1 MCKFISQKEQLETEL
16 EKLGKV
22 NKGKDLKL
30 SRVLQE
36 SGALKTSKDEEISE
50 LNTKLAEM
58 TAHMDDINSQKD
70 ELLCDNER
78 LRFTIDNIKAE
89 NNELKLLMESIS
101 KEKEVC
107 LTENK
112 DLKNEQNKLQKLYK
126 GREAKMK
133 KFQDVVSEQEKMLA
147 TKEADIIMLR
157 ENVAQLENK
166 LHDINYDEEFLQS
179 EISKLETD
187 NSKLQQNY
195 EQYEID
201 NRHLEMRCQQ
211 LEEELF
217 SVQTDNR
224 LKLDRD
230 EGQKQEQILYLEQYV
245 ESLQRSVSEKEKLRI
260 DLENELLA
268 LRDREQLWLQE
279 KEKLETEISKLQQIC
294 KAKEAKVNKITQ
306 ESEDILMSKD
316 SVIEKLN
323 YDLDESKFKN
333 EEIEKQ
339 LKFVNSE
346 KDEINA
352 ELQKIQKLYKGK
364 DVKNRKFEEVVSEQ
378 ERIMTDKEAENVML
392 KERVKGLE
400 HRMEDVLYEE
410 ELTRKEFEI
419 LRNEN
424 LDLKDRCYWLEE
436 EIGTIQKDMTE
447 KLDESQN
454 ELQRICAEKED
465 IYASKQLFE
474 ETVENL
480 EYDKETLTNVIGER
494 ENGISE
500 INDELQQ
507 AMSACDKLMA
517 ENKKLSALLKGKDVK
532 IKKLEEKCKEDESVI
547 IDLNKNIENVE
558 EEREKFVN
566 EIGKLQKLGKGRD
579 VKAKKFEEVV
589 AVQEKVLVD
598 KDTEVVI
605 LKEQINE
612 LNCRL
617 EDLFSEEQGLRD
629 ELNESVTTVQQLEEK
644 CHHLAADIEQLISN
658 IKEKDNQIEELK
670 QNLDINHE
678 LILKLESEKN
688 NLMLEKEKMEHS
700 VTEIHQEVSDR
711 DINVDKVRKELESV
725 LVEKEQLTLE
735 IAKLKKVGKGRAA
748 KVAKFEKVVS
758 QQENIIS
765 EKEMDMIVLKERV
778 QHLTEKL
785 EYSDQELAL
794 LSNDLEQALLW
805 KDKYD
810 ILLQD
815 ISQSEKIMKESISPE
830 QQTPSVVEEN
840 IVQETFHRQEASTQ
854 LQTTGHFLDVN
865 DEIENLRLQLQEEKD
880 KFVKEKSSLD
890 GQIKKLK
897 TLCKAKDTK
906 LSKLMSD
913 TGSPSSES
921 SQMSV
926 LESEIHFLKTDADTL
941 KEVLL
946 TKSKELEMSENMCKD
961 YELKLKEL
969 SHTLENLQTE
979 NDAKKEEI
987 QTLSG
992 NMLAW
997 EQWYKTEL
1005 ENQKMDAEKCKNDE
1019 ISSLQS
1025 TWSSYE
1031 TWYRQEISNL
1041 QGHVNNQLTGVKS
1054 GPLLTIDENVES
1066 EYLQGSMNASK
1077 CEMESND
1084 TKKSD
1089 QDVPSLQTKV
1099 DEDQSETT
1107 LVETSDEKPMLAT
1120 SENEKLQ
1127 NNLLLKDKEI
1137 SDLRNELVNL
1147 KDNQIIVNEMQIKI
1161 EKLQNEISSR
1171 ESEFQSLK
1179 EMFENDIDEFQSNLD
1194 ATKEEK
1200 TKLNQILEDKNQEI
1214 LTLRTENA
1222 SQGVWD
1228 HVQIGSMETELEE
1241 YESASKWYKSRVE
1254 ELENNIAYLEGL
1266 NSSFEI
1272 GTLEM
1277 ERKCEQLQDMM
1288 EQSEKECEELR
1299 NESNLMRHNNDLY
1312 NDMLEK
1318 SKIEKENIQLENE
1331 KSLKSKDSK
1340 IKTMIEAIDDLQDM
1354 LSKKEFDLQRLVT
1367 EKEAKSEENSHLE
1380 NTVRYLQ
1387 EQLSTETLNI
1397 QLSLLELLKD
1407 QLGASVDDT
1416 EVHQHDYDSTC
1427 TLLTKIKIE
1436 ILNLKQS
1443 QAETLTK
1450 YGESEENIKSLEKEL
1465 KNLTD
1470 IIDQEKEKS
1479 KTFEIMVNNYELKL
1493 EEKEQIMT
1501 DLKQKLSSSVTNQ
1514 GDITEKD
1521 SQICQLESQLARLK
1535 DNLSRQGMEMQ
1546 DLQQLYQN
1554 ECEQLEQALNA
1565 LEDCKKSFSSKLEES
1580 EIAVANLRER
1590 LQSTESANEKLECL
1604 LKDKDDYIILIESQ
1618 KRDNVEKA
1626 NELEG
1631 HIEEKDAEIK
1641 SLSESFDSIQKD
1653 LVKRIEEM
1661 KNLQKMYESQ
1671 SEEQDKML
1679 NTIEEFNTSN
1689 AIKLQ
1694 EKETKI
1700 TELMQ
1705 ELYGKQALMEATE
1718 ASKMSFV
1725 KSLQQSEE
1733 TILEMMDKMEAKEK
1747 YVNELK
1753 LQLRK
1758 QEEKVNMLE
1767 DNVDRLS
1774 LENNTLVH
1782 QLRQLE
1788 MSSTSDGHSGKNV
1801 RKHRICLYLEAL
1813 FIASGKNMYLL
1824 CAGTNF
1830 TISL

>member
-16 EKLGKV
+16 GKLEKV

-30 SRVLQE
+30 SRVVQE
-36 SGALKTSKDEEISE
+36 SGALKTSKDEEISV

-70 ELLCDNER
+70 DNER

-112 DLKNEQNKLQKLYK
+112 DLKNELNKLQKLYK
-126 GREAKMK
+126 GRETKMK

-157 ENVAQLENK
+157 ENVTQLENK

-179 EISKLETD
+179 EMSKLETD
-187 NSKLQQNY
+187 NAKLQQNY

-201 NRHLEMRCQQ
+201 YRHLEMRCQQ

-245 ESLQRSVSEKEKLRI
+245 ESLQRSASEKEQLGI

-306 ESEDILMSKD
+306 ENEDILMSKD
-316 SVIEKLN
+316 SAIEKLN

-378 ERIMTDKEAENVML
+378 ERIMTDKEAENFML

-454 ELQRICAEKED
+454 ELQRICAERED
-465 IYASKQLFE
+465 MYASKQLFE
-474 ETVENL
+474 ETVQNL

-494 ENGISE
+494 ETGISE

-507 AMSACDKLMA
+507 AMSARDKLMA

-532 IKKLEEKCKEDESVI
+532 IKKLEGKLKENESVI

-566 EIGKLQKLGKGRD
+566 EIGKLQKLGKGHD

-589 AVQEKVLVD
+589 AIQEKVLVD

-644 CHHLAADIEQLISN
+644 CHHLEADIEQLISN

-688 NLMLEKEKMEHS
+688 NLMLEKGKMEHS

-748 KVAKFEKVVS
+748 KVVKYEEVVS

-815 ISQSEKIMKESISPE
+815 ISQSENIMKESISAE
-830 QQTPSVVEEN
+830 QQMPSVVEEN
-840 IVQETFHRQEASTQ
+840 ILQETFHRQEASTQ
-854 LQTTGHFLDVN
+854 LQTTGNFLDVN
-865 DEIENLRLQLQEEKD
+865 DEIENLKLQLQEEKD

-913 TGSPSSES
+913 TGSQSSES
-921 SQMSV
+921 SQVSV

-987 QTLSG
+987 QTLSE

-1005 ENQKMDAEKCKNDE
+1005 VNQKMDAEKCKNDE
-1019 ISSLQS
+1019 ISSLQN

-1041 QGHVNNQLTGVKS
+1041 QGHVNNLQIQLTRVKS
-1054 GPLLTIDENVES
+1054 DPLLTIAENVES

-1089 QDVPSLQTKV
+1089 QDVPSLQTKIN
-1099 DEDQSETT
+1099 EDQSETT
-1107 LVETSDEKPMLAT
+1107 LSETSDEKPMSAT
-1120 SENEKLQ
+1120 SDNEKLQ

-1171 ESEFQSLK
+1171 ELEFQSLK

-1194 ATKEEK
+1194 ATKEEN
-1200 TKLNQILEDKNQEI
+1200 TQLIQILEDKNQEI
-1214 LTLRTENA
+1214 LSLRTENA

-1228 HVQIGSMETELEE
+1228 HDQIGSMETKLEE

-1254 ELENNIAYLEGL
+1254 ELQNNIEYLEGL

-1354 LSKKEFDLQRLVT
+1354 LSKKEFDLQQLVT
-1367 EKEAKSEENSHLE
+1367 EKEAKSEANSHLE

-1407 QLGASVDDT
+1407 QLGASIDDT

-1427 TLLTKIKIE
+1427 TLLTKIKME

-1443 QAETLTK
+1443 QAETLSK

-1470 IIDQEKEKS
+1470 TIDQEKQKS
-1479 KTFEIMVNNYELKL
+1479 KTFEILVNNYELKL

-1514 GDITEKD
+1514 GDITEKN

-1565 LEDCKKSFSSKLEES
+1565 LEDGKKSFSSKLEES
-1580 EIAVANLRER
+1580 ETAVANLRER
-1590 LQSTESANEKLECL
+1590 LQSTEFANEKLECL
-1604 LKDKDDYIILIESQ
+1604 LKEKDDYIILVESQ

-1641 SLSESFDSIQKD
+1641 SLSESFDSIQND

-1661 KNLQKMYESQ
+1661 KNLQKMYENQ

-1733 TILEMMDKMEAKEK
+1733 TILEMTDKMEAKEK

-1753 LQLRK
+1753 IQLRK

-1788 MSSTSDGHSGKNV
+1788 MSNTSDGHSGKNV
-1801 RKHRICLYLEAL
+1801 RIHHICVYLEAL
-1813 FIASGKNMYLL
+1813 YIASGKHMYLL
-1824 CAGTNF
+1824 CVGTNF